1 MKDYAAQ
8 VVKNCKAMCKA
19 VQDRGFRIVSGGTD
33 NHLMLLDLRPQ
44 GLTGKEI
51 EKLLDEAHITANK
64 NTVPNDPQKP
74 FVTSGIRLGTPAV
87 TSRGFNTDD
96 MDRVAEA
103 ISYVVKEG
111 RDGIPKA
118 RAIVDELT
126 AKYPLIQ

>member
-1 MKDYAAQ
+1 
-8 VVKNCKAMCKA
+8 
-19 VQDRGFRIVSGGTD
+19 
-33 NHLMLLDLRPQ
+33 MLLDLRPQ
-44 GLTGKEI
+44 QLTGKEI

-87 TSRGFNTDD
+87 TSRGLKTDD
-96 MDRVAEA
+96 MDRIAEA

-111 RDGIPKA
+111 SEGVDKA

-126 AKYPLIQ
+126 AKYPLVM